1 MRGTSRNLGRR
12 WQKAAALT
20 LTMSL
25 LNQQG
30 LLISEACAQAVVG
43 RAASG
48 AVVAPVVPVVPVA
61 PAFTAPALSPL
72 TAPTFSPTPALSL
85 PTPVTPTA
93 AASAAAV
100 RPSAVLPALAAPAAP
115 AAVAA
120 SPAATPAIS
129 EISLTLPASESGRGE
144 KAAGTVGALREL
156 GKDLAKGRGRP
167 ATSLSLAFDGAGR
180 ARGNAVTEPVGR
192 GTLGRAVSAAR
203 NGLVPASEETKAD
216 SNAAAAVPVP
226 SAKRRFIEFN
236 VQYLKDIKKLFLES
250 ATKPNKQ
257 DYMFLVTK
265 TFGLNL
271 AIRAAFAI
279 KGVNGGDLSIERAIL
294 STAWYQVQD
303 AVFTVFGQTYMK
315 FLGKMTGLLRIGPAK
330 LGDLLFVYVQL
341 VGFEFLN
348 RLVLGPIGENPLVYS
363 WGGIGLLLLNNLQ
376 GMVSGGLMVPVI
388 NKLRAAGYISDKTS
402 NYLYQAASLTMHL
415 GLLATFGYQSLFTLL
430 TTVLMVLS
438 WTAYI
443 GLSFFA
449 KPKPGLEPKL

>member
-1 MRGTSRNLGRR
+1 MRGTSEHLGRR

-20 LTMSL
+20 LTLSL

-48 AVVAPVVPVVPVA
+48 AVVAPVVPAVTVA
-61 PAFTAPALSPL
+61 PAFAAPTFSPL
-72 TAPTFSPTPALSL
+72 TAPTFSPTPSLSL

-93 AASAAAV
+93 AAYAAAV
-100 RPSAVLPALAAPAAP
+100 RPSAALPALAAPAAP

-120 SPAATPAIS
+120 SPAATPAVS
-129 EISLTLPASESGRGE
+129 ELSLTLPSPESGRGE
-144 KAAGTVGALREL
+144 KAAGNVGALREL
-156 GKDLAKGRGRP
+156 GKDLAKGRVQP
-167 ATSLSLAFDGAGR
+167 ATSLSLVFDGARR
-180 ARGNAVTEPVGR
+180 ANAVTEPVDR
-192 GTLGRAVSAAR
+192 VVLGRPTARVR
-203 NGLVPASEETKAD
+203 NGLT
-216 SNAAAAVPVP
+216 P
-226 SAKRRFIEFN
+226 SVEAKGPKRSFIEFN

-257 DYMFLVTK
+257 DYMFLLTK

-271 AIRAAFAI
+271 AIRAAFAV
-279 KGVNGGDLSIERAIL
+279 KGVSGGDLTLERAIL

-449 KPKPGLEPKL
+449 KPKPGLEPKP